1 MMPLAS
7 GIVLFLVCCFY
18 SLLVEYA
25 HRRWPSA
32 RHYTFAEVVL
42 GCAMVIVAASVSIGW
57 DDAVT
62 VALFFCAA
70 GLPMSV
76 GAIVGHVLD
85 DHHAEQERRAE
96 EIIRGCL
103 EEG

>member
-1 MMPLAS
+1 MTPLAS

-18 SLLVEYA
+18 SCLVEYS

-32 RHYTFAEVVL
+32 RHYVFAEVVL
-42 GCAMVIVAASVSIGW
+42 GCAMVIIAASMAIGW

-62 VALFFCAA
+62 VAIFFCIG

-85 DHHAEQERRAE
+85 DHRAEQERRAE